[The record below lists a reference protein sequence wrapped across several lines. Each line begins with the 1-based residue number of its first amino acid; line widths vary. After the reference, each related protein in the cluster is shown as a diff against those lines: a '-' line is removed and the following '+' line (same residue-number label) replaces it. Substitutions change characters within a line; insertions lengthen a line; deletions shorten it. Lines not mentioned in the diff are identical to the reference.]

1 MVEELLE
8 VGDFFE
14 FHAFFCKNHGAYM
27 KEYDWRMGQVFFNLL
42 GDRNAVCADK
52 LRDHMLD
59 PFHRDK
65 VSDEVWNFISVKRIK
80 HMIPQFI
87 STYSISISKQVEK
100 YLPHAPIIF
109 FHVSPMILAKE
120 SMKLKEIT
128 NLQQLFNH

>member
-65 VSDEVWNFISVKRIK
+65 VSDEVWNFVMDNWDDGIK
-80 HMIPQFI
+80 PEFQV
-87 STYSISISKQVEK
+87 SKSLQNK
-100 YLPHAPIIF
+100 YD
-109 FHVSPMILAKE
+109 
-120 SMKLKEIT
+120 IT
-128 NLQQLFNH
+128 SGKVGK